1 MPRVFR
7 ATSFL
12 VLTLCAFVA
21 AACGG
26 DPFAIRAPFSVATDS
41 FAIRALT
48 GTPGNAR
55 ALWRIGEFRR
65 YRLDSIGGQFDL
77 GFDIDATGRV
87 IVYPARSIT
96 VPPPGTLAAPPSVA
110 FLATTETYSAADRAP
125 EAGYKVD
132 TALVV
137 TRGQTVYIRSA
148 SDFCLPQQQQTGG
161 TLLYAK
167 FIVDSINRVTREL
180 IVRSTVQPS
189 CNFRSFAPGTPTF

>member
-12 VLTLCAFVA
+12 ALTLCALVA

-26 DPFAIRAPFSVATDS
+26 DPFAVRAPFQAATDS
-41 FAIRALT
+41 FSIRALT

-55 ALWRIGEFRR
+55 ALWRLGEFRR
-65 YRLDSIGGQFDL
+65 YRLDSIGSQFDV

-96 VPPPGTLAAPPSVA
+96 IPPPGTLAAPPSVS
-110 FLATTETYSAADRAP
+110 LRATTDAYNGADRAP
-125 EAGYKVD
+125 ETGYTVD
-132 TALVV
+132 TAIVV
-137 TRGQTVYIRSA
+137 NRGQTVYVRSA
-148 SDFCLPQQQQTGG
+148 SDFCVRQQTGG

-167 FIVDSINRVTREL
+167 FIVDSVNRVTREL

-189 CNFRSFAPGTPTF
+189 CNFRSFATGIPTF